1 MDHTELL
8 RINNLTK
15 MFGGLC
21 AVDDFSGSLD
31 TNQIKGIIGPNGAG
45 KTTILNMISGVYPQS
60 SGSIF
65 FKGKEISGLEPHRIN
80 HLGIARTFQNIRLF
94 EKMTVIETVKTAYSW
109 RAPYSVLETLV
120 SSPRVQRFE
129 KEITEKSMHYL
140 EMVNLV
146 DYADTNAQS
155 LPYGIQRR
163 VEIARAL
170 ASEPTVLLL
179 DEPGAGLNQTEV
191 QDLVRL
197 IRRLFEEL
205 SFSILLIDHRMDVIM
220 QLCDWIYVQ
229 DFGKCIAQGTPEQI
243 QCDPI
248 VIKAYLGE
256 EFNNA

>member
-1 MDHTELL
+1 
-8 RINNLTK
+8 
-15 MFGGLC
+15 
-21 AVDDFSGSLD
+21 
-31 TNQIKGIIGPNGAG
+31 
-45 KTTILNMISGVYPQS
+45 
-60 SGSIF
+60 
-65 FKGKEISGLEPHRIN
+65 
-80 HLGIARTFQNIRLF
+80 
-94 EKMTVIETVKTAYSW
+94 
-109 RAPYSVLETLV
+109 
-120 SSPRVQRFE
+120 
-129 KEITEKSMHYL
+129 
-140 EMVNLV
+140 
-146 DYADTNAQS
+146 

-191 QDLVRL
+191 RDLVEL

-229 DFGKCIAQGTPEQI
+229 DFGKCIAQGTPGQI